1 MVKRAYK
8 IDAVDVKILNSLQDD
23 GRISNIDLSAI
34 AGISP
39 SPCLRRLRSLQ
50 ESGIIKSF
58 SANLDESFFGYNLIM
73 FASVSIEVTTDAQRE
88 EFETAICL
96 IDEIKE
102 IYCLSLE
109 SDYLLK
115 FLVNDWLAYKQVI
128 NTKLSKV
135 PYLKKIRTTQITR
148 VLKKDSKI
156 NISDV

>member
-8 IDAVDVKILNSLQDD
+8 IDAVDMKILNALQED
-23 GRISNIDLSAI
+23 GRISNIDLSTI

-58 SANLDESFFGYNLIM
+58 SANLDETFFGYNLIM
-73 FASVSIEVTTDAQRE
+73 FASVSIDVQTEKQRE
-88 EFETAICL
+88 EFENAICE
-96 IDEIKE
+96 IGEIKE
-102 IYCLSLE
+102 IYCLSLD

-115 FLVNDWLAYKQVI
+115 FLITDWLEYKRVI

-156 NISDV
+156 NI

>member
-8 IDAVDVKILNSLQDD
+8 IDAVDMKILNALQED
-23 GRISNIDLSAI
+23 GRISNIDLSTI

-58 SANLDESFFGYNLIM
+58 SANLDETFFGYNLIM
-73 FASVSIEVTTDAQRE
+73 FASVSIEVTSEKQRE
-88 EFETAICL
+88 EFENAICE
-96 IDEIKE
+96 IEEIKE

-115 FLVNDWLAYKQVI
+115 FLITDWLEYKRVI

-135 PYLKKIRTTQITR
+135 PYVKKIRTTQITR

-156 NISDV
+156 NI

>member
-8 IDAVDVKILNSLQDD
+8 IDAVDMKILNALQED
-23 GRISNIDLSAI
+23 GRISNIDLSTI

-58 SANLDESFFGYNLIM
+58 SANLDETFFGYNLIM
-73 FASVSIEVTTDAQRE
+73 FASVSIDVQTEKQRE
-88 EFETAICL
+88 EFENAICE
-96 IDEIKE
+96 IGEIKE
-102 IYCLSLE
+102 IYCLSLD

-115 FLVNDWLAYKQVI
+115 FLITDWLEYKRVI

-135 PYLKKIRTTQITR
+135 PYVKKIRTTQITR

-156 NISDV
+156 NI

>member
-8 IDAVDVKILNSLQDD
+8 IDAVDMKILNALQED
-23 GRISNIDLSAI
+23 GRISNIDLSTI

-58 SANLDESFFGYNLIM
+58 SANLDETFFGYNLIM
-73 FASVSIEVTTDAQRE
+73 FASVSIDVQTEKQRE
-88 EFETAICL
+88 EFENAICE
-96 IDEIKE
+96 IEEIKE
-102 IYCLSLE
+102 IYCLSLD

-115 FLVNDWLAYKQVI
+115 FLITDWLEYKRVI

-135 PYLKKIRTTQITR
+135 PYVKKIRTTQITR

-156 NISDV
+156 NI